1 MMYFLEISVA
11 NDFTFFVVVMFYGIV
26 ALAVMC
32 VLAGI
37 IEGIA
42 KAIERRRRKKFRK
55 GYVNLRYYED

>member
-1 MMYFLEISVA
+1 MMYFLEISTA

-37 IEGIA
+37 IEGIT
-42 KAIERRRRKKFRK
+42 KAIERRRKKFRK